1 MTIAISGDTT
11 TRLSTTRVTS
21 VRDSGRRITD
31 PHADLALRTLD
42 HQDRYGNQFRWQ
54 LARHSVA
61 EELIVYPAFEK
72 YLGDTGKVQADRD
85 REQHHKVSRL
95 FELVPHDLMLTLQS
109 SRCF

>member
-1 MTIAISGDTT
+1 MTAADELQI
-11 TRLSTTRVTS
+11 
-21 VRDSGRRITD
+21 
-31 PHADLALRTLD
+31 HADLVPRTSD

-72 YLGDTGKVQADRD
+72 YLGDAGKAQADRD
-85 REQHHKVSRL
+85 REQHHKVSRGL
-95 FELVPHDLMLTLQS
+95 DLVPHDPMLTLQS